1 MDKDK
6 YHTDKSAL
14 RKVYL
19 ERRKVL
25 TDSEYLDRN
34 KKILSYIQNDFDFST
49 NKLVHIFLP
58 IEKFKEV
65 DTWKIIDFLKS
76 ENQSIVLSKSKLST
90 NDMAHFLYDE
100 QTNLHENKWGI
111 IEPEDGIE
119 IDEQKLD
126 IVFVPLLVFDKSGN
140 RIGYGKGY
148 YDKFLSKCRPDC
160 MKIGLSLSPALD
172 SLPMMSPLDVS
183 LDYCVS
189 PIGVY
194 KFKNIHT

>member
-1 MDKDK
+1 MNKDK

-14 RKVYL
+14 RKAYL
-19 ERRKVL
+19 EKRRAL
-25 TDSEYLDRN
+25 TDSEYLIGN
-34 KKILSYIQNDFDFST
+34 KKILSHIQKGFDFSAE
-49 NKLVHIFLP
+49 KLVHIFLP
-58 IEKFKEV
+58 IKKFKEV

-90 NDMAHFLYDE
+90 IDMTHFLYDE
-100 QTNLHENKWGI
+100 HTDLYENKWGI
-111 IEPEDGIE
+111 IEPEGGIE

-160 MKIGLSLSPALD
+160 MKIGLSLSPPVD
-172 SLPMMSPLDVS
+172 SLPMVSPLDVP
-183 LDYCVS
+183 LNYCVS
-189 PIGVY
+189 PIGLY
-194 KFKNIHT
+194 KF